1 MDSQCPVIENVD
13 GNSNREDLNDTTAIN
28 DNELP
33 SLNDNKSQEQSN
45 EEEKRNL
52 VNLQPAGEVKES
64 AGGGEEVEKTDN
76 ETENDTD
83 NSQKV
88 REMCWSES
96 LVWIVLI
103 RVLVVWRVQ
112 TWRMIKIFTE

>member
-33 SLNDNKSQEQSN
+33 SLNDNKFQEQSN

-64 AGGGEEVEKTDN
+64 AGGGEEVEKT
-76 ETENDTD
+76 EKEQYFTPTD
-83 NSQKV
+83 RRSRSPPPLLIARVPYVSQHV
-88 REMCWSES
+88 NNRE
-96 LVWIVLI
+96 I
-103 RVLVVWRVQ
+103 RRGAGGGV
-112 TWRMIKIFTE
+112 K